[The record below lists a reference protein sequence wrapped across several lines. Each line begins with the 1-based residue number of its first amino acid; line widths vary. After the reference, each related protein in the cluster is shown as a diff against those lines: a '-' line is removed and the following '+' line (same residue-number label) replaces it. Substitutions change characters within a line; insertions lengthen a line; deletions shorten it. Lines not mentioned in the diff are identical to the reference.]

1 MKRSLFLHLFILILW
16 SGCEPI
22 SYDSEV
28 HLPRLISDGMVIQRG
43 EVVKIWGKGGP
54 GEKIRVALAGT
65 VASGTVKEDSTWK
78 IELPEFEAGGPFQLQ
93 INKEIVSD
101 VYIGEVWLAG
111 GQSNMEWPL
120 AAGVIGAEEEIASG
134 GIESVRFFKV
144 PKDYGIEKETDVSGG
159 EWKIANPQNMP
170 DFSAVAWFF
179 AKRNHLEKEVP
190 VGIIESNWGGTPAE
204 GWTEAE
210 ALAKLSG
217 AYSEEAQE
225 IVESPELLGAE
236 IEANEKRREIR
247 DLLVQRPDSLAA
259 REAASLDY
267 NDTNW
272 KRINLPADNPL
283 EHIAWVR
290 KKFSLNTKEGNTL
303 VFPNV
308 GQGSFV
314 FLNGKLLH
322 HHNEVGVGMPPIEIP
337 SDLVNVGQNVLTI
350 RTYNTWNNRPSVG
363 APDGMYIQ
371 SGTNKVSLEG
381 SWTYSNDI
389 VEPQLPNVEWLNWKP
404 SLMYNAMIHPLI
416 NYGIRGVIWYQG
428 ESNAG
433 RHDEYQELFS
443 AMIQNWREKW
453 ELGDFPFLFVQ
464 LANWLERKELQ
475 PDSDWAHLREAQR
488 QTLALPNTGMAVTI
502 DIGEAED
509 IHPRNKKD
517 VGERLWLQARTISF
531 EEEILDQGPEVSNWE
546 RRPDGI
552 LLTFVSTGDG
562 LQLESGEEVKGFIVS
577 QDGESFELASA
588 KILSENQVLIVV
600 ESPQNI
606 QEIRYAWAD
615 NPEVNLQNHIGLPAV
630 PFRLLLEEEKAD

>member
-1 MKRSLFLHLFILILW
+1 MKRSLFFHLFILILW
-16 SGCEPI
+16 SGCEPV

-65 VASGTVKEDSTWK
+65 VSSGTVKEDSTWK
-78 IELPEFEAGGPFQLQ
+78 VELPEFEAGGPFQLQ

-101 VYIGEVWLAG
+101 VYIGDVWLAG

-120 AAGVIGAEEEIASG
+120 AAGVIGAEEEIVSE
-134 GIESVRFFKV
+134 GIESIRFFKV
-144 PKDYGIEKETDVSGG
+144 AKDYGIEKKTDVSGG

-210 ALAKLSG
+210 TLAKLSG
-217 AYSEEAQE
+217 DYSEKAQE
-225 IVESPELLGAE
+225 IIESPELLGAE

-247 DLLVQRPDSLAA
+247 DLLVQRPDSIAA
-259 REAASLDY
+259 QEAASLDY

-308 GQGSFV
+308 SQGSFV

-322 HHNEVGVGMPPIEIP
+322 HHNEAGVEMPRIEIP
-337 SDLVNVGQNVLTI
+337 SDLVNVGANVLTI
-350 RTYNTWNNRPSVG
+350 RTYNTWNNLPSIG
-363 APDGMYIQ
+363 ASNEMYIQ
-371 SGTNKVSLEG
+371 SGTNIVSLEG

-404 SLMYNAMIHPLI
+404 SLMYNAMIHPLL

-433 RHDEYQELFS
+433 KHDEYQELFS

-464 LANWLERKELQ
+464 LANWLERKDLQ

-502 DIGEAED
+502 DIGDAED

-517 VGERLWLQARTISF
+517 VGERLWLLARTISF
-531 EEEILDQGPEVSNWE
+531 EEEILDQGPEVSTWE
-546 RRPDGI
+546 RRPEGI
-552 LLTFVSTGDG
+552 LLTFKSIGKG
-562 LQLESGEEVKGFIVS
+562 LQLGGGEEVKGFIVS
-577 QDGESFELASA
+577 QDGDSFELASA
-588 KILSENQVLIVV
+588 KLISENQVLIGM

-615 NPEVNLQNHIGLPAV
+615 NPEVNLQNHMELPAV
-630 PFRLLLEEEKAD
+630 PFRLVLEEEKAN